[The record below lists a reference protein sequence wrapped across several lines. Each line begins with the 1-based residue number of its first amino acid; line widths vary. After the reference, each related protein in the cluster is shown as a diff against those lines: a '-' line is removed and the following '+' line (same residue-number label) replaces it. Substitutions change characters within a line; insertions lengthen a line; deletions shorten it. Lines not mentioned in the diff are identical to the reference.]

1 MKKAFT
7 MVELIFVIVII
18 GILVA
23 VAIPKLSATRDDA
36 LIAKNSQY
44 IMGIMTEISTYSTA
58 NGESKD
64 DLSEMSSLLK
74 LLKSQNRVI
83 LDTTTK
89 SAKVKIGD
97 DTACITINIDSTP
110 TTDWLKTVFSLN
122 TTDRVCNQVQAFI
135 KEKDYPL
142 VLRGRLIK
150 Y

>member
-18 GILVA
+18 GILATVA
-23 VAIPKLSATRDDA
+23 LPKLAATRDDA

-44 IMGIMTEISTYSTA
+44 IMGIMTEISTYIIA
-58 NGESKD
+58 KGEAKD
-64 DLSEMSSLLK
+64 DLSEMSSLIET
-74 LLKSQNRVI
+74 LKSQNRALI
-83 LDTTTK
+83 DSSTK
-89 SAKVKIGD
+89 SAKIKIGED
-97 DTACITINIDSTP
+97 SNCITVDINSSGTTELLQTLFSTS
-110 TTDWLKTVFSLN
+110 TS
-122 TTDRVCNQVQAFI
+122 DRICQQVQAFI